1 MRARRPPSFSSW
13 AIADHPPSHL
23 PLVVD
28 QPPSLSTLPAGVP
41 IRRDSD
47 AFALWAA
54 LAGRTEPTQLVL
66 GFHGLAA
73 HTAQYWARALHTLLA
88 EGGGADG
95 GGADGGGADGG
106 GADGGGANGDALT
119 TRLTIVDESGRPRT
133 SVEQIRAVLE
143 ASPPPWMDATL
154 FARCLRDAAAS
165 SRSLADDS
173 ADAEPVEVR
182 WQRASLRVHSDRRVP
197 LSASECL

>member
-1 MRARRPPSFSSW
+1 M
-13 AIADHPPSHL
+13 
-23 PLVVD
+23 
-28 QPPSLSTLPAGVP
+28 P

-88 EGGGADG
+88 E
-95 GGADGGGADGG
+95 GGGADGG

-173 ADAEPVEVR
+173 ADAEPAEVR